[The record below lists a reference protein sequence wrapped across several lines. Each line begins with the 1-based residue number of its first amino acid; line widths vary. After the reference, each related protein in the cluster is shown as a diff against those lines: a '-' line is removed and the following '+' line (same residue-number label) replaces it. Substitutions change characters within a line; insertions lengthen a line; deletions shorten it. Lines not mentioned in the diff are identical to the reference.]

1 MKIYEDPPQPG
12 VGVGR
17 MCPVTPAVK
26 AVSFAGTTGSS
37 TKTPRRGY
45 PMDGIKTPLRNGNFQ
60 SPGRTPKIQKPK
72 MTVGSFRQSLKTPP
86 PPRQRIPLGRSVL
99 DDFEDKENK
108 HIGSGTRPPHSKNLD
123 VTSKPVATAATTTTN
138 TTTATTYT
146 GHIRNLTTPTVALR
160 RSLRATVQG
169 GDGMSNSRTDTN
181 QEHEQKPPITTV
193 SNLQLVPTRRT
204 LLEGSRLGGGSR
216 ITTKSKSALLTTGI
230 GVSKLGPPQRVA
242 PKTPNS
248 LLRTEMEVLSS
259 SSSVG
264 TDNDDSLLLS
274 PPPGALWNA
283 LNLTGSTGTSTTGLV
298 IVSPQAAASL
308 HSWSSSRK
316 KRQSMEEINTSPHI
330 LRTKDSDVHCNVS
343 PNVPR
348 TLDRSSSP
356 SAKKYSG
363 QIENDPLD
371 DTNTNCVSTKN
382 ITPRIVEN
390 ENVEKFSK
398 GGVAMDLTKM
408 FSPDEKQE
416 TQRELPRQNLSATTT
431 PLAASVPPSL
441 LSKLNANRQLTA
453 PRDSY
458 KNESSRNQQQKKKK
472 MEAPV
477 YRATKPKNRV
487 TNIGAHDKPT
497 KLANA
502 PTEFSISGHRIDM
515 ASVQPMTIPT
525 NETSK
530 PRVPLVNMEQVQDP
544 EAIYDVH
551 PKRSLAFDVYFP
563 AAERKLEKAVPKKE
577 TMESTTK
584 PITDDWASKQCES
597 FTAWLNY
604 TFNPEEDG
612 FLEGTTS
619 VSGLRGLLIHRRL
632 AQVRSKAKELF
643 HGEKMRSSR
652 MILLREISGGRL
664 AIREDRDVTAD
675 IHLRK
680 QLSALLL
687 SYTTPWLRMGLEVMF
702 DEIIEPAPITAKG
715 PKTYLG
721 RMKVALEAFIKVRFL
736 SDESTLSKFTKG
748 RCNVPSGIF
757 EKRYKAQMRCL
768 VLSRLMILVFFLDM
782 AKSENLLDKVP
793 RLFAVSSEVKSSGDI
808 LAAICRACLSA
819 EGDVVKHL
827 SRIGLKVVYRQ
838 DPVDEVNFEILNL
851 ATDLRDGVLLTRLSE
866 IVAESPF
873 KATMKALRLPAVSR
887 LQKKFNVELALSKFR
902 DHGVVIP
909 DFINAHHIMDG
920 HREMVLALMWCII
933 SHCCITKLLKKEMV
947 EQEIHDV
954 IRSSKA
960 RSRVA
965 CRSVSLPN
973 YTTTKYQKSL
983 EDPNASAE
991 QVLKKLL
998 LRWSKAVCGSFGLQ
1012 IRDWTTSFADGR
1024 AFCLLIHYYHPALL
1038 PLNEISSSS
1047 GHGAEVNII
1056 LSSDVILESER
1067 SNWLK
1072 ASKAIKELGG
1082 IPAMLPCAD
1091 TNSPPD
1097 EHSMLLCL
1105 SYLCSRLMESSK
1117 EIFATILIQAHY
1129 RRYQRRLLL
1138 ERKMAASKRIILF
1151 WIAHRQNYFRAQ
1163 RCRYARAVA
1172 KLEGFILCHK
1182 SALRRMRDSRLEKER
1197 QNYAANQIQRVFRG
1211 LLGREISFFLWEQR
1225 QATILLQKCARRFLA
1240 VRHSHYLILRRKAAI
1255 SLQALAR
1262 GFTARVSYNHAK
1274 THATTIQ
1281 RLVRGLLTRRFLVTM
1296 DTAALIIQK
1305 TWWSF
1310 VSRQNQE
1317 YASQLIQKM
1326 WRGAVD
1332 RRKVVCL
1339 RKIHFAACSIQKAWR
1354 GFYQRITYFILAESA
1369 LLLQRVIRGFL
1380 SRQVASFHKSQ
1391 RSATAIQKLWRGF
1404 SQQVQFQMDVMDIT
1418 CVQGVVRRY
1427 LALRLRNELLHAVL
1441 VIQGAVRCALSR
1453 QRLCKRRSA
1462 RKIQTLWRCYSS
1474 RTRFL
1479 LCKFAVI
1486 TIQCTWRGHSLRND
1500 IERITFAAIVIQ
1512 SNWRRYWVYSDYIMF
1527 LKETSSAVIIQ
1538 ALIRKA
1544 HAKKKFDEHVF
1555 AVTTI
1560 QRRWKMRME
1569 LLRCNE
1575 AVTVVQKAWRAH
1587 FTRERFMRLRTSA
1600 VAIQSWFRVI
1610 EAKKK
1615 AESNR
1620 RNKAAISLQRTWR
1633 GFLQQVRFQLEILDI
1648 VCIQSCARRYLTRKR
1663 YIAQCCGAC
1672 VVQRF
1677 FRCTAARKQFVLR
1690 KMARSSLLNH
1700 SAVAIQT
1707 RFRGISTRLKFSRLL
1722 EASVTVQKIWRG
1734 YLIRCAM
1741 WNLSSAARQ
1750 IQCNWRRYSSRCSFL
1765 LLLLHF
1771 RSAVLIQSA
1780 IRMRITVLM
1789 LRRQQEAA
1797 VSLQCLFR
1805 CKKATRHLSQLVE
1818 FKRIR
1823 EKQSFAALTIQALAR
1838 GILSRVALA
1847 RMNENAVRIQC
1858 MWRCYVAQNSYLL
1871 GLLEFKSAVVIQAT
1885 FRMFIQRD
1893 DFMVVKYAAH
1903 TIQRYTRGLLT
1914 RMEVAVKHFAASE
1927 IQRVWRGYSTYSF
1940 ESILRAVVKIQS
1952 LFRMEFARRAFEEMR
1967 ILYWADLCYRQRKA
1981 LVIQYAYK
1989 RFQWR
1994 KRLHAAAEVIQKT
2007 YRFYSQLKRIQLLS
2021 KGMTLFQS
2029 LFRGWQVRKIRTKK
2043 MVQLA
2048 QRIHKECV
2056 RAKHNPDLRLGN
2068 RTDRALHIL
2077 QTSQSLTK
2085 IMDAVKELEAST
2097 RLSVVCCQ
2105 VFTKANAANI
2115 LLQLIQSCNRSVP
2128 HMELKEHI
2136 LLTLENV
2143 SRYSSLVSSIAH
2155 YKYAEVFLDNVQVF
2169 RDKDGIFCLAVSL
2182 LHRIALANPYVVQ
2195 YCSSHEHL
2203 KRLKE
2208 VFRVVSRRMDPRKT
2222 RVAFEFEPQNDTMKK
2237 RVDFNRDYSIN
2248 LLGQMIQNFSA
2259 LDALP
2264 VSEENS
2270 KFRFDF

>member
-12 VGVGR
+12 VGVG
-17 MCPVTPAVK
+17 MCPVTPAK
-26 AVSFAGTTGSS
+26 AVSFAGTS

-45 PMDGIKTPLRNGNFQ
+45 PMGGIKTPLRSGNFQ

-86 PPRQRIPLGRSVL
+86 PQQQIPRRRSVL
-99 DDFEDKENK
+99 DDSEDKENK
-108 HIGSGTRPPHSKNLD
+108 HIGSGTQPPHSKNLD
-123 VTSKPVATAATTTTN
+123 VTSKTVATAAATRSSSTTTY

-146 GHIRNLTTPTVALR
+146 GQLRNPTTPTVALR
-160 RSLRATVQG
+160 RSLRATVQS
-169 GDGMSNSRTDTN
+169 GDGMSSNRTDTM
-181 QEHEQKPPITTV
+181 QEQKPPITTV

-216 ITTKSKSALLTTGI
+216 ITKSKSTTGI

-248 LLRTEMEVLSS
+248 LLRTEMEVLNSS
-259 SSSVG
+259 TSFG

-283 LNLTGSTGTSTTGLV
+283 LNFTGSTGTSTTGLV
-298 IVSPQAAASL
+298 IVSPQVAASL

-316 KRQSMEEINTSPHI
+316 KRQSMEEINTSPDI
-330 LRTKDSDVHCNVS
+330 LCTKDSDVHCNVS
-343 PNVPR
+343 LTVPR
-348 TLDRSSSP
+348 TLDWSSP
-356 SAKKYSG
+356 SAKKHSG
-363 QIENDPLD
+363 QIENDLLD
-371 DTNTNCVSTKN
+371 DKNTNSVSTKTT
-382 ITPRIVEN
+382 TPGIVEN

-398 GGVAMDLTKM
+398 GGVAMDLTKL

-416 TQRELPRQNLSATTT
+416 TQRELPRQNLSATAT

-458 KNESSRNQQQKKKK
+458 KNGSSRNQQQKKK

-477 YRATKPKNRV
+477 YPTTKAEKRI
-487 TNIGAHDKPT
+487 TNIGTQDKPT
-497 KLANA
+497 KSAST
-502 PTEFSISGHRIDM
+502 PMEFSISGHQIDM
-515 ASVQPMTIPT
+515 TSVQPMTIPT
-525 NETSK
+525 CESSK
-530 PRVPLVNMEQVQDP
+530 PRVRQVNMEHAQDP
-544 EAIYDVH
+544 EATYDAH

-563 AAERKLEKAVPKKE
+563 AAERKLERAVPKEE
-577 TMESTTK
+577 TMEFTTK
-584 PITDDWASKQCES
+584 PITDDWATKQCGS

-632 AQVRSKAKELF
+632 AQVRSRAKELF

-748 RCNVPSGIF
+748 RCNVPSGVF

-782 AKSENLLDKVP
+782 AKSENLLDNVP

-873 KATMKALRLPAVSR
+873 KAAMKALRLPAVSR

-909 DFINAHHIMDG
+909 DFISAHHIMDG

-947 EQEIHDV
+947 EQEIQDV
-954 IRSSKA
+954 IRSSEA

-965 CRSVSLPN
+965 CRSVLLPN
-973 YTTTKYQKSL
+973 NATPQYQNSL
-983 EDPNASAE
+983 EEPNASAE

-1038 PLNEISSSS
+1038 PLNDISSSS

-1056 LSSDVILESER
+1056 SSSDVILESER

-1072 ASKAIKELGG
+1072 ASKAIKDLGG

-1117 EIFATILIQAHY
+1117 EIFAAILIQAHY
-1129 RRYQRRLLL
+1129 RKYQRLLL
-1138 ERKMAASKRIILF
+1138 LEQKMAASKRIILF

-1163 RCRYARAVA
+1163 RCRYVSAVA
-1172 KLEGFILCHK
+1172 KLEVFILCHK

-1262 GFTARVSYNHAK
+1262 GFTARVSYNRAK

-1281 RLVRGLLTRRFLVTM
+1281 RLVRGLLTRRFLATM

-1380 SRQVASFHKSQ
+1380 SRQVASFRKSQ
-1391 RSATAIQKLWRGF
+1391 WSATVIQKIWRGF
-1404 SQQVQFQMDVMDIT
+1404 SQQVRFQMDVMDIT
-1418 CVQGVVRRY
+1418 CVQSVVRRC

-1441 VIQGAVRCALSR
+1441 VVQGA
-1453 QRLCKRRSA
+1453 
-1462 RKIQTLWRCYSS
+1462 
-1474 RTRFL
+1474 
-1479 LCKFAVI
+1479 
-1486 TIQCTWRGHSLRND
+1486 CTWRGHSLRND
-1500 IERITFAAIVIQ
+1500 MERITFAAIVIQ

-1544 HAKKKFDEHVF
+1544 HAKKKFGEHVF

-1575 AVTVVQKAWRAH
+1575 ATTVVQKAWRAH
-1587 FTRERFMRLRTSA
+1587 ITREIFMRLRNSA

-1620 RNKAAISLQRTWR
+1620 RNKAAISLQRIWR
-1633 GFLQQVRFQLEILDI
+1633 GFLQQVHFQLEILDI
-1648 VCIQSCARRYLTRKR
+1648 ICIQSCARRYLTRKR
-1663 YIAQCCGAC
+1663 FIAQCCGAF

-1677 FRCTAARKQFVLR
+1677 FRCTVARKQLVLR
-1690 KMARSSLLNH
+1690 KMARNSLLNY

-1707 RFRGISTRLKFSRLL
+1707 FFRGISTRLKFSRLR
-1722 EASVTVQKIWRG
+1722 EATVTVQKIWRG
-1734 YLIRCAM
+1734 YMIRCAM
-1741 WNLSSAARQ
+1741 LNLSSAARQ

-1780 IRMRITVLM
+1780 IRMRITLSM
-1789 LRRQQEAA
+1789 LRRQQDAA

-1805 CKKATRHLSQLVE
+1805 CEKAKRHLSQRVE

-1823 EKQSFAALTIQALAR
+1823 EKQSLAALTIQALAR
-1838 GILSRVALA
+1838 GISSRAALA

-1858 MWRCYVAQNSYLL
+1858 LWRCYVAQNNYLL

-1885 FRMFIQRD
+1885 FRMYIQRD

-1927 IQRVWRGYSTYSF
+1927 IQRIWRGYSTYSF

-1952 LFRMEFARRAFEEMR
+1952 LFRMEFARRTSEEMR
-1967 ILYWADLCYRQRKA
+1967 ILYWADLCFRQRKA

-1989 RFQWR
+1989 RYQWR
-1994 KRLHAAAEVIQKT
+1994 KRLHAAAEVIQNT

-2043 MVQLA
+2043 IVQLA
-2048 QRIHKECV
+2048 QRIHKEWV

-2105 VFTKANAANI
+2105 VFTEANAANI

-2143 SRYSSLVSSIAH
+2143 SRYSSLVGSIAH

-2222 RVAFEFEPQNDTMKK
+2222 RVACEFEAQNDTMKK

-2248 LLGQMIQNFSA
+2248 LLGQMIHNFSK